1 MRQQYEDYL
10 RDVPVFSACTP
21 KELAQI
27 AQLVERVEVKAGDIL
42 VREGTRTS
50 EFFLVMEGVAEV
62 VRRGEV
68 VARLGVGTHF
78 GELAVLDPA
87 PRNATVRIA
96 EPGHVL
102 VLGQREFY
110 TLLRDVPGLVKQLLT
125 GLAQRVHALD
135 GVAVG
140 ADR

>member
-1 MRQQYEDYL
+1 MRKQYEDFL

-21 KELAQI
+21 KELTQI
-27 AQLVERVEVKAGDIL
+27 AQLVERLEVKAGDML
-42 VREGTRTS
+42 VRERTRTS
-50 EFFLVMEGVAEV
+50 EFFLLMRGTADVIRG
-62 VRRGEV
+62 GEV
-68 VARLGVGTHF
+68 VATLSPGAHF

-87 PRNATVRIA
+87 PRNATVRMSEA
-96 EPGHVL
+96 GEVL

-135 GVAVG
+135 GAPVG